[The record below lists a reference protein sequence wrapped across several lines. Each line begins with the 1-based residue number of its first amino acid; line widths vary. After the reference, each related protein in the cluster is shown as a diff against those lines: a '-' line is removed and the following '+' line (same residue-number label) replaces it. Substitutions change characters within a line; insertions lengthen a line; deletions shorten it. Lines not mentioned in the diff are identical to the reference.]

1 MVNNIENIH
10 YISSGLLLLLW
21 CWYMQKLSVGFLK
34 KKKIKLNSLSENNV
48 KMTSKFKKDLLETYS
63 SKEKPCLF
71 FIGYKDCK
79 FLSTII

>member
-1 MVNNIENIH
+1 
-10 YISSGLLLLLW
+10 
-21 CWYMQKLSVGFLK
+21 
-34 KKKIKLNSLSENNV
+34 
-48 KMTSKFKKDLLETYS
+48 MTSKFKKDLLETYS